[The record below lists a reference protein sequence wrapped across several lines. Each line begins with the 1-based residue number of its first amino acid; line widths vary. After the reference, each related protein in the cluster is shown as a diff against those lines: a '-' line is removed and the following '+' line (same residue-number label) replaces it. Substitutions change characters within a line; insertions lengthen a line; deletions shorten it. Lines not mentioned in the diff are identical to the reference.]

1 MPNTSSAKKS
11 LHQSKT
17 RRARNRVQRS
27 TLRTVLKK
35 CRTAAGTPDADAAF
49 RLAVKKL
56 DQAAAK
62 RLIHPNTA
70 ARTKSRLSQVMKSAK
85 AAPAVASE

>member
-1 MPNTSSAKKS
+1 MPNSASAKKS
-11 LHQSKT
+11 LRQNKT
-17 RRARNRVQRS
+17 RRALNRTQRS

-35 CRTAAGTPDADAAF
+35 CRAAAGTPDADAAF

-62 RLIHPNTA
+62 HLIHPNTA
-70 ARTKSRLSQVMKSAK
+70 ARTKSRLSRVMKDAK
-85 AAPAVASE
+85 AAPAAAAE